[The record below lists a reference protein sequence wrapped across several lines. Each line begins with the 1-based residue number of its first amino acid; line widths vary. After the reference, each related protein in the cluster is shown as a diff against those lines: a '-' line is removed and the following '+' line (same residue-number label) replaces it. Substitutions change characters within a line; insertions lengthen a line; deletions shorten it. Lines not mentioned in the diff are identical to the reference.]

1 MHALVNTFFVK
12 NYKNYS
18 TASILLRVGQI
29 FESSSL
35 NQKGGSSTL
44 IANLGPVWIHVLELV
59 WVSLNSTN
67 PKISKQEGQFGLGAS
82 NPFKKSNPPKR
93 CLFGLLPP
101 SRCVS
106 HLMLCTATKVE
117 RKMRKLNVFLL
128 INSIACNELTTAC
141 HVWQSQVIESMHR
154 PHLLLVDMSQNKK

>member
-18 TASILLRVGQI
+18 TASILLRVGEN
-29 FESSSL
+29 FESSPL

-44 IANLGPVWIHVLELV
+44 ITNLGPVWIHVLELV

-67 PKISKQEGQFGLGAS
+67 PK
-82 NPFKKSNPPKR
+82 KSNPPKR
-93 CLFGLLPP
+93 CLFGLLPL

-106 HLMLCTATKVE
+106 HLTLCIATKAE
-117 RKMRKLNVFLL
+117 RKTRKLNVFLL

-141 HVWQSQVIESMHR
+141 HVWQSQVIESMHS
-154 PHLLLVDMSQNKK
+154 PHLLLVDMSQNKKRGGS